1 MNKYSKSKTTKAL
14 QKISQANNELIIA
27 NELESKGHSG
37 AFERMMATQANSEA
51 HDVLSAS
58 VEHQDIS
65 VLGEAIPP
73 IHYGDTPARVMAVN
87 TLKNAKTANL
97 EASNDRIDLLTGNR
111 YNIAAMGLDA
121 AESIQADNSLEKMLA
136 HQMAMCHQTAFKLMD
151 QALEW
156 QEKAYPSNRNPQQA
170 TVEQV
175 RLMNCSVRL
184 METFQKGM
192 LTLQKIRTGGNQTMT
207 VQHVHIESGGQAVI
221 GSLQGDLGQGGKG
234 KV

>member
-1 MNKYSKSKTTKAL
+1 MNNYSKSKTTKAL

-27 NELESKGHSG
+27 NELESNGHSG

-51 HDVLSAS
+51 HDVLSVS

-65 VLGEAIPP
+65 VLGEAVPP
-73 IHYGDTPARVMAVN
+73 IHFGDTPARVMAVN
-87 TLKNAKTANL
+87 TLKNPMTANL
-97 EASNDRIDLLTGNR
+97 EASNDRIDLLSGNR

-121 AESIQADNSLEKMLA
+121 AESIHADNSLEKMLA
-136 HQMAMCHQTAFKLMD
+136 HQMAMCHQTSFKLMD

-156 QEKAYPSNRNPQQA
+156 QEKAYPSNRNAQQA
-170 TVEQV
+170 TTEQV
-175 RLMNCSVRL
+175 RLMNCSVRF

-207 VQHVHIESGGQAVI
+207 VQHVHVESGGQAVI
-221 GSLQGDLGQGGKG
+221 GSLQGDAGQGGKS